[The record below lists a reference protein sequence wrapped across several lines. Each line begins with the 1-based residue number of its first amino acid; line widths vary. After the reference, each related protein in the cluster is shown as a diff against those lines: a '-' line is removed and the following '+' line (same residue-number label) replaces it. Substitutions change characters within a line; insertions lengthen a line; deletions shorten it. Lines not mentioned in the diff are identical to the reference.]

1 MKSILHP
8 YEMRTTHMIKCTIS
22 FVVGLLHLLINV
34 CMRELFE
41 HHLNYHDWFS
51 FGCCLLSRSTLLI
64 SSTKHLN

>member
-41 HHLNYHDWFS
+41 HHLNYHD
-51 FGCCLLSRSTLLI
+51 
-64 SSTKHLN
+64 